1 MTEQQGPDGGADDL
15 FEDLDKFFSSID
27 EDEWPEPIVPSAPS
41 AEPSAPEAPAEE
53 DVVPPT
59 AAAVPAG
66 ADMESE
72 QAPDGPGFDVAEL
85 SPPAGPSQPPT
96 EPAQPP
102 VEGRPDDM
110 TREDWSRLRDV
121 LGDEEAQ
128 DDEVAVSFAEEPDVT
143 TEDSLFGYPGEDVT
157 EEGVTGAMSETWETG
172 RGDDAADEPRDE
184 PGELTL
190 DDLRKAPP
198 QYRDLPGPPDE
209 PFESAPPASPPPPE
223 LDEPGLGSEPSLA
236 DVEAAADRVA
246 GEFSPPPRPS
256 EPTGPGYEGA
266 AQGDSGSSYEEG
278 SSYGRDSSWLPG
290 ELSDEADEVPGAL
303 EDDLL
308 ADLAEPRGPR
318 RVKVGEPESL
328 LGPAW
333 EDPTART
340 VGSEPRGPRISGRNV
355 PVAVAS
361 AVVLAV
367 VALIALAW
375 KASAFAVVAGAV
387 VLIAQFELYTTTQR
401 RGYHPAIALGLILG
415 GLTLAG
421 AYLKGE
427 PAMAFVIALGLVLTF
442 LWFMSAPPKARSGSL
457 ANIGVTLFGL
467 LYVPFLAS
475 FALLILTEAGSGRAL
490 MLAVIGL
497 TFLYD
502 VAAFF
507 VGSFYGSR
515 PLAPTISPK
524 KSWEGLAA
532 ATLLTFA
539 ISLAFVSRL
548 GPMDVPK
555 ALGLALV
562 IVVFAP
568 LGDLAESAVKR
579 DLGVKDMGSIMPGHG
594 GALDRIDSVLFVAP
608 AAFYFLRLVF

>member
-1 MTEQQGPDGGADDL
+1 MTERQGPDGGADDL

-27 EDEWPEPIVPSAPS
+27 EEEWPEPITPS
-41 AEPSAPEAPAEE
+41 PEAEAPPVPAEE
-53 DVVPPT
+53 EVLPP
-59 AAAVPAG
+59 AEASMRG
-66 ADMESE
+66 GSE
-72 QAPDGPGFDVAEL
+72 PEPERAPDAPGYDAAD
-85 SPPAGPSQPPT
+85 PPSTPPG
-96 EPAQPP
+96 EPARPP
-102 VEGRPDDM
+102 IEGRRPDDM
-110 TREDWSRLRDV
+110 SREDWSRLRDV
-121 LGDEEAQ
+121 LGDEQAQ
-128 DDEVAVSFAEEPDVT
+128 DEEVEVTFPESPTTT
-143 TEDSLFGYPGEDVT
+143 TEDSLFGYAGEDVG
-157 EEGVTGAMSETWETG
+157 EEGATGAMPGTWETG

-190 DDLRKAPP
+190 DDLRRAPP

-209 PFESAPPASPPPPE
+209 PFDDAPPAAQPPE
-223 LDEPGLGSEPSLA
+223 LDEPGLGAEPSLA

-246 GEFSPPPRPS
+246 GEFAPPPRAS
-256 EPTGPGYEGA
+256 EPPEPGYEGA
-266 AQGDSGSSYEEG
+266 GQGPSESPFDEG
-278 SSYGRDSSWLPG
+278 SSSIGSSWLPG
-290 ELSDEADEVPGAL
+290 ELSDEAGEVPGAL

-340 VGSEPRGPRISGRNV
+340 VGSEPRGPRISGRNI

-361 AVVLAV
+361 AVILAV

-415 GLTLAG
+415 GLTLGG

-427 PAMAFVIALGLVLTF
+427 PALAFVIALGLVLTF
-442 LWFMSAPPKARSGSL
+442 LWYMSAPPKARSGSL

-467 LYVPFLAS
+467 LYVPLLAS

-502 VAAFF
+502 VSAFF

>member
-1 MTEQQGPDGGADDL
+1 M
-15 FEDLDKFFSSID
+15 SR
-27 EDEWPEPIVPSAPS
+27 
-41 AEPSAPEAPAEE
+41 E
-53 DVVPPT
+53 DV
-59 AAAVPAG
+59 
-66 ADMESE
+66 
-72 QAPDGPGFDVAEL
+72 
-85 SPPAGPSQPPT
+85 
-96 EPAQPP
+96 
-102 VEGRPDDM
+102 
-110 TREDWSRLRDV
+110 SRLRDV
-121 LGDEEAQ
+121 LADDETGDEEVEIAFPEPP
-128 DDEVAVSFAEEPDVT
+128 EVATEE
-143 TEDSLFGYPGEDVT
+143 ELFGYAGARADEGGEA
-157 EEGVTGAMSETWETG
+157 EAMSGTWETG
-172 RGDDAADEPRDE
+172 GGRDAEDDAPEE
-184 PGELTL
+184 PGDLTV
-190 DDLRKAPP
+190 DDLRKPPP
-198 QYRDLPGPPDE
+198 QYRDLPGPREDE
-209 PFESAPPASPPPPE
+209 TPPPSSPRIG
-223 LDEPGLGSEPSLA
+223 LDEPDLGAEPSLA

-246 GEFSPPPRPS
+246 GEFATPTPP
-256 EPTGPGYEGA
+256 EPQGYGGGADPGSASQGSGYQGSGYQGSGYQGSIAEGGTG
-266 AQGDSGSSYEEG
+266 
-278 SSYGRDSSWLPG
+278 YGGDSSWLPG
-290 ELSDEADEVPGAL
+290 ELSEEADEVSGAREAPGAS

-318 RVKVGEPESL
+318 KVKVGEPEAL

-340 VGSEPRGPRISGRNV
+340 IGSDPRGPLISGRNI

-361 AVVLAV
+361 ALILALVAV
-367 VALIALAW
+367 VALMW
-375 KASAFAVVAGAV
+375 KAWAFSVVAGAV
-387 VLIAQFELYTTTQR
+387 VLVAQFELYTTTRR
-401 RGYHPAIALGLILG
+401 RGYHPATVLGLILG
-415 GLTLAG
+415 ALVLAG

-427 PAMAFVIALGLVLTF
+427 PAMAFIVVLGVVLSF
-442 LWFMSAPPKARSGSL
+442 LWYMSAPPKARSGSL
-457 ANIGVTLFGL
+457 ANIGVTVLGL

-475 FALLILTEAGSGRAL
+475 FALLILTEAASGRAL

-502 VAAFF
+502 VSAFF

-524 KSWEGLAA
+524 KSWEGLLA

-568 LGDLAESAVKR
+568 IGDLAESAIKR

>member
-1 MTEQQGPDGGADDL
+1 MTERQGPDDDDDL

-27 EDEWPEPIVPSAPS
+27 EEEWPEPIVSSAG
-41 AEPSAPEAPAEE
+41 PEAGASAPAEE
-53 DVVPPT
+53 DVVSPT
-59 AAAVPAG
+59 AAGVRAGTEPEPA
-66 ADMESE
+66 
-72 QAPDGPGFDVAEL
+72 
-85 SPPAGPSQPPT
+85 QPPVP
-96 EPAQPP
+96 PAQPP
-102 VEGRPDDM
+102 VEGRRPDDM
-110 TREDWSRLRDV
+110 TSEDWSRLRDV
-121 LGDEEAQ
+121 LGDEEGQ
-128 DDEVAVSFAEEPDVT
+128 DDDVEVSFAESPDVT
-143 TEDSLFGYPGEDVT
+143 TEDSLFGYAGEDVT
-157 EEGVTGAMSETWETG
+157 EEGVTGAMSGTWETG
-172 RGDDAADEPRDE
+172 RGDEAADEPRDE

-198 QYRDLPGPPDE
+198 QYRDLPGPADE
-209 PFESAPPASPPPPE
+209 PFDTSPPASPPPEPG
-223 LDEPGLGSEPSLA
+223 EPGLGTEPSLA

-256 EPTGPGYEGA
+256 EPTGPGYEGT
-266 AQGDSGSSYEEG
+266 AQGGSGSYEEG

-401 RGYHPAIALGLILG
+401 RGYHPATALGLILG